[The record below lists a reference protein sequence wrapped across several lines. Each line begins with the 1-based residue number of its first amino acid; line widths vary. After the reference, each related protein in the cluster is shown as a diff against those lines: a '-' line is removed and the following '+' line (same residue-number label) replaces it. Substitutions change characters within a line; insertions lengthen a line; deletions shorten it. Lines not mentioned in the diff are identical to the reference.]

1 MIRLKNFISSVEYF
15 KTKNIDDKTLNLI
28 VASAGFSYCNR
39 GRWVFKEGDSGD
51 KMYIL
56 LHGHCKTII
65 QNKNFLEARRAL
77 RDEMLVLYDLVEKS
91 ISYENKI
98 SKYAVS

>member
-28 VASAGFSYCNR
+28 VASAGFSYCSR
-39 GRWVFKEGDSGD
+39 GKWVFKEGDSGD